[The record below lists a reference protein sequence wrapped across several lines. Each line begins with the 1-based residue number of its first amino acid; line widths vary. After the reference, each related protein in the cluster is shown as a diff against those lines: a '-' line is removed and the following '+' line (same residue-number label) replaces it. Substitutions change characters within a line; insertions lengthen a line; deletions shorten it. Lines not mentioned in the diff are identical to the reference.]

1 MPACIFLEV
10 VFASQIVV
18 LFCNFFFPPFFY
30 FFKIC
35 VYPFGELEDQKVSF
49 HCVGSRKQTQ
59 AWKSTFT
66 HSAILPAPILNFF
79 SLFFKMG
86 VSLCSPGWPGT
97 QSVDQGDLRLR
108 APPASA
114 SSGLGLQVCATV
126 TKKCFIPF
134 LFLNHVLMI
143 KIQIL
148 MLYVFLESVSYS
160 ILHSYPFWPFWI

>member
-1 MPACIFLEV
+1 MHFRI
-10 VFASQIVV
+10 
-18 LFCNFFFPPFFY
+18 
-30 FFKIC
+30 
-35 VYPFGELEDQKVSF
+35 EL
-49 HCVGSRKQTQ
+49 
-59 AWKSTFT
+59 
-66 HSAILPAPILNFF
+66 P
-79 SLFFKMG
+79 SLFVCLVFG
-86 VSLCSPGWPGT
+86 DRVLCVAQAG
-97 QSVDQGDLRLR
+97 LRLR